1 MKEYFLA
8 LALTIASM
16 SVNSN
21 DIVIMNQN
29 RMNQNQ
35 QPQHQQQTIDMMQ
48 RQYNQQQYQ
57 QKQYL
62 QQQIKPFIIQPVPQ
76 LQQHSTHQNNRQY

>member
-1 MKEYFLA
+1 MKKYLLA
-8 LALTIASM
+8 LALTIVSI
-16 SVNSN
+16 SVHSN

-29 RMNQNQ
+29 RMSQTQ

-62 QQQIKPFIIQPVPQ
+62 QQQIKPFIIQPAPQ
-76 LQQHSTHQNNRQY
+76 LQQHSTHQYNR